1 MKIKKAVYK
10 AIFLFI
16 VFAGA
21 VLVLTGCWDQ
31 TEIDELAIVT
41 SAAFDKSDHGQVD
54 VSLEVLIPSSISGG
68 SGGGSGS
75 GGSGSEEKTM
85 IKSSKGVNIA
95 DALSK
100 LQSELP
106 RHIFFGLCK
115 VFIFG
120 EELAKEGLQDH
131 LDYLVRDPRPR
142 ERSFIFI
149 SQGKAK
155 HMIELSTLLEVYSA
169 EAIRKMA
176 NMEYGMKVTLLEL
189 DEMIAEEDRS
199 AAIPYLTT
207 KMEAG
212 NSGEVKELPKMD
224 GIAVCQEDRMVGRMS
239 RSTTR
244 GLLWLRGEIKDYTVS
259 FTPENEEGKLSVTP
273 ISTEVHLIPKI
284 QDEEW
289 KVIIHIKTD
298 GTIAQNG
305 TNLNLSDAKT
315 LKKVE
320 YDFGEAIKSR
330 VSSAFQEMQKM
341 KADVIYLGKRF
352 HRKYPKQ
359 WKKVKGQ
366 WEEFIPEVK
375 TEFVIDAHIGGLG
388 YTNKSVESE
397 ER

>member
-21 VLVLTGCWDQ
+21 VLVLAGCWDQ
-31 TEIDELAIVT
+31 TEIDDLAIIT
-41 SAAFDKSDHGQVD
+41 SAAFDKSDHGQVE
-54 VSLEVLIPSSISGG
+54 VALEILIAKSMSGGSGG
-68 SGGGSGS
+68 SGGGGSDSGAP
-75 GGSGSEEKTM
+75 TM
-85 IKSSKGVNIA
+85 IKSTKGVNLA

-120 EELAKEGLQDH
+120 EDLAKEGLEDH
-131 LDYLVRDPRPR
+131 LDYLLRDPKPR
-142 ERSFIFI
+142 ERSFMFV

-155 HMIELSTLLEVYSA
+155 HIIELRTLLEVYSA
-169 EAIRKMA
+169 ESIRKMT
-176 NMEYGMKVTLLEL
+176 NMEYGMKVALLEL
-189 DEMIAEEDRS
+189 EEMISGNDRS
-199 AAIPYLTT
+199 AAIPFLTT
-207 KMEAG
+207 KMEEE

-224 GIAVCQEDRMVGRMS
+224 GIAVFLKDRMVGRMS

-259 FTPENEEGKLSVTP
+259 FTPENEEGKMSVTP
-273 ISTEVHLIPKI
+273 ISTVIHLIPKI

-298 GTIAQNG
+298 GTLAQNG
-305 TNLNLSDAKT
+305 TNLDLSDTKT

-341 KADVIYLGKRF
+341 KADVINLGEGF

-359 WKKVKGQ
+359 WEKVKDR

-375 TEFVIDAHIGGLG
+375 TEFVIDAHIGGWG
-388 YTNKSVESE
+388 YTNKSVKSE
-397 ER
+397 EK